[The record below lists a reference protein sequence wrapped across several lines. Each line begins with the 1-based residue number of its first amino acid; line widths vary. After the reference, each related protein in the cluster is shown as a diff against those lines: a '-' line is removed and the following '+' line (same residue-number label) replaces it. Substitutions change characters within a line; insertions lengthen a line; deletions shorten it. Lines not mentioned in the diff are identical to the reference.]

1 MARGDKNYDKVV
13 RSVNKGQ
20 SSEKKI
26 GAIHKM
32 VEALIAGDSKAAAE
46 EFRTYLQI
54 QTRELI
60 LGEEAEEELE
70 EAKKDD
76 DDDDDDGD
84 KKKKPDDD
92 GDGVPDWADKKPGKD
107 DKKKDDDDDD
117 DDKKVD
123 ESYLTD
129 KPHSSNDTRATKQ
142 KFLPDTGDKGVK
154 GDSLKS
160 KPKTSNDT
168 RSSKSKKLADQK
180 EKSPGKLDLS
190 DHKKGDI
197 ANRP

>member
-13 RSVNKGQ
+13 RTVNKGQ

-26 GAIHKM
+26 NAIQKM
-32 VEALIAGDSKAAAE
+32 VEALIAGDSETAAE
-46 EFRTYLQI
+46 ELRSYLQI
-54 QTRELI
+54 KTRELI
-60 LGEEAEEELE
+60 LGEEAEVEEELD

-76 DDDDDDGD
+76 DDDGN
-84 KKKKPDDD
+84 KKKKPDED

-154 GDSLKS
+154 GDSLKG
-160 KPKTSNDT
+160 KPKTSNDS
-168 RSSKSKKLADQK
+168 RSSKAKKLADQK